1 MPMLTTAHGGGCFVV
16 KPTCKPF
23 MLGQQSGATPRSTDN
38 PTPTIATD
46 GAISLIQPSIIR
58 YNGQSNAEDIDKPL
72 STILTYNKHGL
83 FSPTLVEVNHSD
95 SPQESKGRRTPSL
108 EDPLPSPTTK
118 RALGLASPILVQT
131 SQTGGNGNYTRPA
144 EDPIP
149 TLTTRNDINIVSPI
163 AEPYLIPNFGERE
176 GQEPRIHSIED
187 PMPTVTSKGAG
198 SLVTPLLKQ
207 LEEAE
212 VDPRRLVI
220 IDGHPY
226 LLDIRFRML
235 QNSELARAMGFL
247 DDETQ
252 YEFTGTVAE
261 VTKQI
266 GNAVPVNL
274 AAALV
279 QSILG
284 QTTAP

>member
-1 MPMLTTAHGGGCFVV
+1 
-16 KPTCKPF
+16 
-23 MLGQQSGATPRSTDN
+23 
-38 PTPTIATD
+38 
-46 GAISLIQPSIIR
+46 
-58 YNGQSNAEDIDKPL
+58 
-72 STILTYNKHGL
+72 
-83 FSPTLVEVNHSD
+83 
-95 SPQESKGRRTPSL
+95 
-108 EDPLPSPTTK
+108 
-118 RALGLASPILVQT
+118 
-131 SQTGGNGNYTRPA
+131 
-144 EDPIP
+144 
-149 TLTTRNDINIVSPI
+149 
-163 AEPYLIPNFGERE
+163 
-176 GQEPRIHSIED
+176 
-187 PMPTVTSKGAG
+187 MPTVTSKGAG